1 MDSEGGSAQ
10 LTAPVGGREIG
21 IGRGPGPDPGT
32 SASDLGLSL
41 DALSDAA
48 ARLETIDGEAGLEGV
63 ARAVDA
69 YGRADDEKSAELRLD
84 QLQREAMPDGNY
96 FGTFAEGDDSKARPE
111 EGGSALIDI
120 DGPSDSLVGRS
131 LDEDD
136 PRFIVTRR
144 GVDEGPYSLRDLR
157 TMIRKREV
165 YNTDRL
171 SVRGEVGD
179 MMAVD
184 HPKLREVFQ
193 AMARKDD
200 RMGTQPNVP
209 TPSMTSG
216 KVRDIVSTSPKSA
229 RSAGG
234 GTLVWIV
241 IAIVAFAA
249 AGWVL
254 WQRSGGG

>member
-1 MDSEGGSAQ
+1 MDSTAGTAQ
-10 LTAPVGGREIG
+10 LTAPVGGRDLDLG
-21 IGRGPGPDPGT
+21 LGLGPDPGT

-69 YGRADDEKSAELRLD
+69 YGRADDEKSAELRLE

-111 EGGSALIDI
+111 AGGSALIDV

-157 TMIRKREV
+157 TMIRKREIH
-165 YNTDRL
+165 NTDRL
-171 SVRGEVGD
+171 SVRGEIGD

-193 AMARKDD
+193 AMARKED

-209 TPSMTSG
+209 TPSMAAG
-216 KVRDIVSTSPKSA
+216 QVRDIVSSSPKAA
-229 RSAGG
+229 RSGG
-234 GTLVWIV
+234 GTLVWII